1 MAKRT
6 YIVKD
11 GYLAFPDR
19 NVYAG
24 SEIEL
29 EESNPGTK
37 VLLERGAIELVVKAR
52 PRVQQEEEE

>member
-1 MAKRT
+1 MAKRK

-24 SEIEL
+24 NEIEL
-29 EESNPGTK
+29 DSSNPGTK
-37 VLLERGAIELVVKAR
+37 TLLDRGAIEPVVSR
-52 PRVQQEEEE
+52 PRVQPEEEE

>member
-11 GYLAFPDR
+11 GYLAFPER
-19 NVYAG
+19 NVYQG

-29 EESNPGTK
+29 ESNNPGTK
-37 VLLERGAIELVVKAR
+37 ILLERGAIEAVTSR
-52 PRVQQEEEE
+52 PRVQPEKEE